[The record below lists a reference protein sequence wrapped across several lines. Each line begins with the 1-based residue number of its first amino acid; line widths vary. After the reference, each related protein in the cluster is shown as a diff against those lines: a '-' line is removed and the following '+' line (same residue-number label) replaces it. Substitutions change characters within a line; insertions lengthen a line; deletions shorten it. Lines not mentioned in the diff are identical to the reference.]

1 MSGAI
6 KPLAY
11 NTRNAAAALDVK
23 EATIVDW
30 FHRGILHGVQAEPG
44 GRILIPVAEIER
56 FLAQGGAAADVMP
69 TRLKAAPAGFTLNR
83 LGLRR
88 VR

>member
-1 MSGAI
+1 MSADV

-30 FHRGILHGVQAEPG
+30 FHRGILRGVQAEPG
-44 GRILIPVAEIER
+44 GRILIPVAAIER
-56 FLAQGGAAADVMP
+56 FLAQGGAAAIDKPVR
-69 TRLKAAPAGFTLNR
+69 TKAAPAAFVPNR

>member
-1 MSGAI
+1 MSADV

-30 FHRGILHGVQAEPG
+30 FHRGILRGVQAEPG

-56 FLAQGGAAADVMP
+56 FLAQGGAP
-69 TRLKAAPAGFTLNR
+69 TQQPARLKPAPAAFVPNR
-83 LGLRR
+83 LGLHR